1 MKNLILNINTKYHL
15 TMNNPFVY
23 IVSTPRLKNPIA
35 IVLFLLVV
43 MTSIVS
49 LGAFEIKPL
58 SFISVNNGSNRFLA
72 FHSKMVERH
81 YNLSTYSQNWKI
93 IASIDEPM
101 PARTKL
107 LIQVSSKKG
116 ASLGIVD
123 LSDGTPKNVVIGN
136 GKVVETDQCISCT
149 VISGTRLGRTVTLNL
164 REW

>member
-1 MKNLILNINTKYHL
+1 MKNLIANINTKYHL
-15 TMNNPFVY
+15 TMNNPFAY
-23 IVSTPRLKNPIA
+23 ITPTRRLKNPIA
-35 IVLFLLVV
+35 IVLFLLLV
-43 MTSIVS
+43 MTAIVS
-49 LGAFEIKPL
+49 LGAFEIKPFG
-58 SFISVNNGSNRFLA
+58 SISVNNGSNRFLA
-72 FHSKMVERH
+72 FHSKMVEGH

-93 IASIDEPM
+93 LASIDEPM

-116 ASLGIVD
+116 TSLGIVD

>member
-1 MKNLILNINTKYHL
+1 MK
-15 TMNNPFVY
+15 NPFVK
-23 IVSTPRLKNPIA
+23 ILPTPRLKNRIA
-35 IVLFLLVV
+35 IVLFLLAV
-43 MTSIVS
+43 MTAIGSI
-49 LGAFEIKPL
+49 GAFEIKPL
-58 SFISVNNGSNRFLA
+58 GFISVNNGSNRFLA

-81 YNLSTYSQNWKI
+81 YNLSTYSKNWKI

-116 ASLGIVD
+116 TSLGIVD

-136 GKVVETDQCISCT
+136 GKAVETDQNISCT
-149 VISGTRLGRTVTLNL
+149 VKSGTRLGRTVTLNL

>member
-1 MKNLILNINTKYHL
+1 MKK
-15 TMNNPFVY
+15 PFIKV
-23 IVSTPRLKNPIA
+23 VPTPRLKNPIA

-43 MTSIVS
+43 LTAIAS

-58 SFISVNNGSNRFLA
+58 SFISVNTGSNRFLV

-116 ASLGIVD
+116 TSLGIVD
-123 LSDGTPKNVVIGN
+123 LSDGTPKNVVVGY
-136 GKVVETDQCISCT
+136 GKVVETDQNISCT

>member
-1 MKNLILNINTKYHL
+1 MKNLISNINTKYRL

-23 IVSTPRLKNPIA
+23 IIPTPRLKNPIA

-58 SFISVNNGSNRFLA
+58 GSISVNNGSNRFLA

-101 PARTKL
+101 PAKTKL

-116 ASLGIVD
+116 TSLGIID